1 MVSIRDTVR
10 AGQMNDRLARP
21 ASSGTPDPSAA
32 IREPMPAG
40 EERGEIPAR
49 ALLLGERLE
58 TRALRLGEE
67 AALLPMT
74 VRVGDGWV
82 VLFRYGVVVT
92 FGMSRPAEAALLK
105 SLAHAVSDPL
115 PVPECEDIRVLVDGS
130 REETLD
136 AAGAIVLRQASLDR
150 LRAIAEILA
159 RNALLSHHEA
169 TIAQLFDGVEPLAIA
184 LRREGRS
191 GWRDRDLL
199 RQIGDVLFTQHK
211 MVGRA
216 EAMEKPELLWE
227 YPELERLYARLEAE
241 YELRDR
247 ARALDAKLDLLS
259 RSCETLIGLVQ
270 ARRSLRV
277 EWYIVL
283 LIVAELCL
291 SIFALVQS
299 G

>member
-1 MVSIRDTVR
+1 MSIRDRVG
-10 AGQMNDRLARP
+10 AGQTDDRFERP
-21 ASSGTPDPSAA
+21 ASPGPPDVSPA
-32 IREPMPAG
+32 IRRPTPAS
-40 EERGEIPAR
+40 EEKGGILAR
-49 ALLLGERLE
+49 ALLLGERLD
-58 TRALRLGEE
+58 TRALRLAEE
-67 AALLPMT
+67 TELLLPMT

-82 VLFRYGVVVT
+82 VLFRYGVIVS
-92 FGMSRPAEAALLK
+92 FGLSRPAEAALLA
-105 SLAHAVSDPL
+105 SLAAAVSDPL
-115 PVPECEDIRVLVDGS
+115 SRPECEDVRILVDEG
-130 REETLD
+130 REEALD
-136 AAGAIVLRQASLDR
+136 AAGVIIVRQASLDR

-169 TIAQLFDGVEPLAIA
+169 TIAQLFDRVEPLAIA
-184 LRREGRS
+184 LRREGRI

-277 EWYIVL
+277 EWYVVL

-291 SIFALVQS
+291 SIFALLQAR
-299 G
+299 

>member
-1 MVSIRDTVR
+1 MPSRKRGQAGPLDDRSDVRTATDPPDT
-10 AGQMNDRLARP
+10 
-21 ASSGTPDPSAA
+21 SAMSD
-32 IREPMPAG
+32 EPIDHDHPG
-40 EERGEIPAR
+40 SEIQVR
-49 ALLLGERLE
+49 ALLLGERLD
-58 TRALRLGEE
+58 TRALRLAEE
-67 AALLPMT
+67 TAQLLPMT
-74 VRVGDGWV
+74 VRAGDGWV
-82 VLFRYGVVVT
+82 VLFRYGVIVS
-92 FGMSRPAEAALLK
+92 FGLSQPAERALLV
-105 SLAHAVSDPL
+105 SLAPAVSDPL
-115 PVPECEDIRVLVDGS
+115 PAPECEEGRIQVDRA
-130 REETLD
+130 REETVD
-136 AAGAIVLRQASLDR
+136 PAGTIVLQQASLDR

-169 TIAQLFDGVEPLAIA
+169 TIAQLFDRIEPLAIA
-184 LRREGRS
+184 LRRDGRI

-199 RQIGDVLFTQHK
+199 RQIGDVLFTQYK

-259 RSCETLIGLVQ
+259 RSCETLIGLIQ

-277 EWYIVL
+277 EWYVVL

-291 SIFALVQS
+291 SVFALLQA

>member
-1 MVSIRDTVR
+1 MSIRDRVG
-10 AGQMNDRLARP
+10 AGQTDDRFGRP
-21 ASSGTPDPSAA
+21 ASPGAPDVSPA
-32 IREPMPAG
+32 IRDPTPAG
-40 EERGEIPAR
+40 EEKGGILAR
-49 ALLLGERLE
+49 ALLLGERLD
-58 TRALRLGEE
+58 TRASGRAEGTAL
-67 AALLPMT
+67 LLPMT

-82 VLFRYGVVVT
+82 VLFRYGLIVS
-92 FGMSRPAEAALLK
+92 FGLPRPAEGAFLA
-105 SLAHAVSDPL
+105 SLAHAVSEPL
-115 PVPECEDIRVLVDGS
+115 AAPECEDVRILVDAAS
-130 REETLD
+130 EETLNAD
-136 AAGAIVLRQASLDR
+136 GAIIVWQASIDR

-169 TIAQLFDGVEPLAIA
+169 TIAQLFDRIEPLAIA
-184 LRREGRS
+184 LRREGRI

-227 YPELERLYARLEAE
+227 FPELERLYARLEAE

-277 EWYIVL
+277 EWYVVF

-291 SIFALVQS
+291 SIFALVQT

>member
-1 MVSIRDTVR
+1 MDNRSGDLVLSGAPGPSVISMPEGGPD
-10 AGQMNDRLARP
+10 GGILAR
-21 ASSGTPDPSAA
+21 AF
-32 IREPMPAG
+32 
-40 EERGEIPAR
+40 
-49 ALLLGERLE
+49 LLGERLD
-58 TRALRLGEE
+58 TRALRRAEE
-67 AALLPMT
+67 TALLLPMT
-74 VRVGDGWV
+74 LRVGDGWV
-82 VLFRYGVVVT
+82 VLFRYGVVVS
-92 FGMSRPAEAALLK
+92 FGLSPPAERAFLA
-105 SLAHAVSDPL
+105 SLAPAVSEPM
-115 PVPECEDIRVLVDGS
+115 PAPECEDVRILVDGA
-130 REETLD
+130 REETVD
-136 AAGAIVLRQASLDR
+136 AAGTIIVRQPSLDR

-159 RNALLSHHEA
+159 RNTLLSHHEA
-169 TIAQLFDGVEPLAIA
+169 TIAQLFDRIEPLAIA
-184 LRREGRS
+184 LRREGRI
-191 GWRDRDLL
+191 GWRDRELL

-216 EAMEKPELLWE
+216 ETMEKPELLWE

-277 EWYIVL
+277 EWSIVL

-291 SIFALVQS
+291 SIFTLLRA

>member
-1 MVSIRDTVR
+1 MPGRKTAQAGLLDDRPGVR
-10 AGQMNDRLARP
+10 MA
-21 ASSGTPDPSAA
+21 TDPSATSD
-32 IREPMPAG
+32 ELLPNDHPG
-40 EERGEIPAR
+40 SEIQVR
-49 ALLLGERLE
+49 TLLLGERLD
-58 TRALRLGEE
+58 TRALRLVEE
-67 AALLPMT
+67 TARLLPMT
-74 VRVGDGWV
+74 VRVGGGWV
-82 VLFRYGVVVT
+82 VLFRYGVIVS
-92 FGMSRPAEAALLK
+92 FGLSQPAERALLV
-105 SLAHAVSDPL
+105 SLAPAVSEAL
-115 PVPECEDIRVLVDGS
+115 PAPECEVVQIQVNRAG
-130 REETLD
+130 EETVD
-136 AAGAIVLRQASLDR
+136 AAGTIVLQQPSLDR

-169 TIAQLFDGVEPLAIA
+169 SIAQLFDRIEPLAIA
-184 LRREGRS
+184 LRRDGRI

-277 EWYIVL
+277 EWYVVL

-291 SIFALVQS
+291 SIFALLQA

>member
-1 MVSIRDTVR
+1 MPNGLQGSGILVR
-10 AGQMNDRLARP
+10 P
-21 ASSGTPDPSAA
+21 
-32 IREPMPAG
+32 
-40 EERGEIPAR
+40 
-49 ALLLGERLE
+49 LLLGDRLD
-58 TRALRLGEE
+58 TRALRRTEE
-67 AALLPMT
+67 AALLLPMT
-74 VRVGDGWV
+74 IRVGEGWV
-82 VLFRYGVVVT
+82 VLFRYGVIVSIGVPQ
-92 FGMSRPAEAALLK
+92 PAEAALLE

-115 PVPECEDIRVLVDGS
+115 PAGECEEVHIVVDAG
-130 REETLD
+130 REETVD
-136 AAGAIVLRQASLDR
+136 AGGAIVVGQASPER
-150 LRAIAEILA
+150 FGAIAEILA
-159 RNALLSHHEA
+159 RSALLSHHEA
-169 TIAQLFDGVEPLAIA
+169 TIAQLFDRIEPLAIA
-184 LRREGRS
+184 LRRDGRI

-216 EAMEKPELLWE
+216 EAMERPELLWE
-227 YPELERLYARLEAE
+227 HPELERLYARLEAE

-277 EWYIVL
+277 EWYVVL

-291 SIFALVQS
+291 SIFALMQA

>member
-1 MVSIRDTVR
+1 MPEG
-10 AGQMNDRLARP
+10 GQNGGML
-21 ASSGTPDPSAA
+21 
-32 IREPMPAG
+32 
-40 EERGEIPAR
+40 AR
-49 ALLLGERLE
+49 ALLLGERLD
-58 TRALRLGEE
+58 TRALRLAEE
-67 AALLPMT
+67 TALLLPMT
-74 VRVGDGWV
+74 VRVKDGWV
-82 VLFRYGVVVT
+82 VLFRYGVVVS
-92 FGMSRPAEAALLK
+92 FGLSRPAEAAFLA
-105 SLAHAVSDPL
+105 SLAHAVSEPL
-115 PVPECEDIRVLVDGS
+115 PAPECEDVRILVGGEH
-130 REETLD
+130 EETLD
-136 AAGAIVLRQASLDR
+136 AAGAIIVRQASVDR

-169 TIAQLFDGVEPLAIA
+169 TIAQLFDRVEPLAIA
-184 LRREGRS
+184 LRREGRI

-216 EAMEKPELLWE
+216 EAMDKPELLWE
-227 YPELERLYARLEAE
+227 FPELERLYARLEAE

-259 RSCETLIGLVQ
+259 RGCETLIGLVQ

-277 EWYIVL
+277 EWYVVF

-291 SIFALVQS
+291 SIFALVQT

>member
-1 MVSIRDTVR
+1 MDDRFGRPAPPGASEESATVR
-10 AGQMNDRLARP
+10 EPALA
-21 ASSGTPDPSAA
+21 SEQSGG
-32 IREPMPAG
+32 IL
-40 EERGEIPAR
+40 AR
-49 ALLLGERLE
+49 ALLLGERID
-58 TRALRLGEE
+58 TRALRLAETT
-67 AALLPMT
+67 ALLLPMT

-82 VLFRYGVVVT
+82 MLFRYGVIVA
-92 FGMSRPAEAALLK
+92 FGLSQAAEAAFLA
-105 SLAHAVSDPL
+105 SVAHAVREPL
-115 PVPECEDIRVLVDGS
+115 PAPECEEVRIQVDGA

-136 AAGAIVLRQASLDR
+136 AAGAIVVRQASPDR
-150 LRAIAEILA
+150 LRATAEILA

-169 TIAQLFDGVEPLAIA
+169 TIAELFDRIEPLAIA
-184 LRREGRS
+184 LRREGRI

-247 ARALDAKLDLLS
+247 ARVLDTKLDLLS
-259 RSCETLIGLVQ
+259 RSCETMIGLVQ

-277 EWYIVL
+277 EWYVVL

-291 SIFALVQS
+291 SIFALLRA